1 MTGSVEDAH
10 PTAGR
15 LAALLIDASTEA
27 ISAAGGHAGGIYL
40 RSRTPG
46 LLRLAVLAGL
56 PGPLFRPWWRL
67 HADRPFPV
75 ADAYRLGVQ
84 VILPNATETMRRYPQ
99 FAAGLPFQFGSLY
112 VPVVAGATTYGV
124 LTVLRPAVTDAAEVL
139 SGRDRVVRLAQE
151 LAEALRGLEDE
162 DPDQVAW
169 DGEPVCLRPPTASTS
184 VGRVG
189 RFAWDPETTYIT
201 LDEDL
206 HTLLGVPPSE
216 FAGTIEA
223 FAEAVAPSDAHR
235 ILATLR
241 DTAVGRPPALPL
253 YLRDEDGE
261 LRLLDL
267 WNACEPPA
275 APAVRGVV
283 VAPGPAPTADSA
295 ADLLPE
301 GVFCVDR
308 LGLVVY
314 ANPRAA
320 QLLGRPRAELVGRD
334 LWEAVPWLARPDFED
349 HLRAAL
355 LTPDPVHFHLVRPPG
370 GEPQTGSTVRGPELL
385 EPEPRPPE
393 RDSSAEPSVRGPG
406 AGPTA
411 GKPGAGST
419 VPEPETGSPARDTS
433 AEPGAEEPGP
443 GRAPAPREPERDAG
457 ARPTAAEPGP
467 GPTAQEAR
475 QPQSVHDA
483 GTTPT
488 AGEPGPG
495 WTAQDARQP
504 QSVQG
509 AGTKPTTGEPGA
521 GPTAQEARQP
531 QSVHD
536 AGTTPT
542 TGEPGPG
549 PTAQGPQAPHSV
561 HHTGTTPTT
570 GEPGPGPTAQGPQ
583 APHSV
588 HHTGTTPTAKG
599 SESPLPTRDAGS
611 PSRAH
616 GTGSPP
622 PAQDTGPPPPA
633 DHPGSPR
640 PAPDPGPP
648 PPATPHIAPTQDT
661 SASPQPYEGDWL
673 ALSVHSGPDRLTC
686 TVRPASRVPDSPAGQ
701 EMSEGGVSPL
711 APLYRPI
718 ALAIALTE
726 ASTARQVSAVVMREL
741 LPAFGGR
748 RLAIY
753 LLQERHLYLEWE
765 AGFPKGFLAPFEGV
779 DLGARLPG
787 VETLTTGRPLF
798 FDSMEQLTAA
808 YPGIPL
814 DAAEGA
820 RAFLPLIA
828 SGRPVGSCIL
838 GFDRPRSFSTEE
850 RTVLTALAG
859 LIAHAME
866 KAQRY
871 ESETV
876 LARGLQQALLPRRLA
891 AHPLLETT
899 GRYLPGTAGMEV
911 GGDWYDVVESGDG
924 LALVIGDVQGHGV
937 QAAATMGQLRTAVRA
952 FALGDRPPDEVL
964 SSTNHLLID
973 LDPGLFASCCY
984 IRLDPATGVA
994 RAARAGHPPPLLRS
1008 PDGRTRVLDLPGG
1021 VVLGVAPRARYPV
1034 TELRME
1040 PGAIL
1045 ALYTDGLVEKPGSDI
1060 DQGITALRVALAK
1073 AGAPA
1078 ARPGSRFLAGVADRL
1093 TATARHALDRPDDIA
1108 LLLATRRATPTRSP

>member
-15 LAALLIDASTEA
+15 LTALLIDASTEA
-27 ISAAGGHAGGIYL
+27 ISAAGGHAGGVYL

-46 LLRLAVLAGL
+46 LLRLAVLSGL

-84 VILPNATETMRRYPQ
+84 VVLPNATETMRRYPQ

-112 VPVVAGATTYGV
+112 VPVVGGSTTYGV

-139 SGRDRVVRLAQE
+139 AEHDRVVRLAQE
-151 LAEALRGLEDE
+151 LGAALRGLEVAN
-162 DPDQVAW
+162 PDQVAW

-184 VGRVG
+184 LGRAG
-189 RFAWDPETTYIT
+189 RFTWDPETAAIT

-206 HTLLGVPPSE
+206 HTLLGMPPSE
-216 FAGTIEA
+216 FPGTVEA
-223 FAEAVAPSDAHR
+223 FAEAVAPTDAHR

-253 YLRDEDGE
+253 YLRAEDGA

-267 WNACEPPA
+267 WNAYEPPA
-275 APAVRGVV
+275 SPAVRGVV
-283 VAPGPAPTADSA
+283 VAPGPGPTADSA
-295 ADLLPE
+295 ADLLPD

-334 LWEAVPWLARPDFED
+334 LWESVPWLRRPDFED

-355 LTPDPVHFHLVRPPG
+355 LTPDPVHFHLVRPSA
-370 GEPQTGSTVRGPELL
+370 GESETG
-385 EPEPRPPE
+385 PP
-393 RDSSAEPSVRGPG
+393 AQ
-406 AGPTA
+406 
-411 GKPGAGST
+411 GAGSPRSARDAEPPQST
-419 VPEPETGSPARDTS
+419 QDAVPPRSAQNTNPPQSAQNTRPEPS
-433 AEPGAEEPGP
+433 
-443 GRAPAPREPERDAG
+443 
-457 ARPTAAEPGP
+457 
-467 GPTAQEAR
+467 
-475 QPQSVHDA
+475 
-483 GTTPT
+483 
-488 AGEPGPG
+488 
-495 WTAQDARQP
+495 AQDAD
-504 QSVQG
+504 S
-509 AGTKPTTGEPGA
+509 
-521 GPTAQEARQP
+521 AQR
-531 QSVHD
+531 
-536 AGTTPT
+536 
-542 TGEPGPG
+542 
-549 PTAQGPQAPHSV
+549 
-561 HHTGTTPTT
+561 
-570 GEPGPGPTAQGPQ
+570 
-583 APHSV
+583 
-588 HHTGTTPTAKG
+588 
-599 SESPLPTRDAGS
+599 
-611 PSRAH
+611 
-616 GTGSPP
+616 
-622 PAQDTGPPPPA
+622 
-633 DHPGSPR
+633 
-640 PAPDPGPP
+640 
-648 PPATPHIAPTQDT
+648 
-661 SASPQPYEGDWL
+661 PYEGDWL
-673 ALSVHSGPDRLTC
+673 ALSVHPGPDRLTC
-686 TVRPASRVPDSPAGQ
+686 TVRPASRVKDSPEGQ
-701 EMSEGGVSPL
+701 ENAELSETGMSAL

-726 ASTARQVSAVVMREL
+726 AGTARQVSAVVMREL

-753 LLQERHLYLEWE
+753 LLQERHLHLEWE
-765 AGFPKGFLAPFEGV
+765 TGFPKGFLTPFDGV
-779 DLGARLPG
+779 DLSTHLPG

-814 DAAEGA
+814 DATEGA

-828 SGRPVGSCIL
+828 SGRAVGSCIL

-871 ESETV
+871 ESETA

-891 AHPLLETT
+891 AHPQLETT

-937 QAAATMGQLRTAVRA
+937 QAAATMGQLRSAVRA
-952 FALGDRPPDEVL
+952 FALGDRPPDEVM
-964 SSTNHLLID
+964 SSTNHLLTD

-1021 VVLGVAPRARYPV
+1021 VVLGVDPRARYPV
-1034 TELRME
+1034 TELQME

-1045 ALYTDGLVEKPGSDI
+1045 ALYTDGLVERPGSDI
-1060 DQGITALRVALAK
+1060 DEGITALRVALAK

-1078 ARPGSRFLAGVADRL
+1078 ARPGGRFLAGVADKL

-1108 LLLATRRATPTRSP
+1108 LLLATRRTAPPPGPN

>member
-1 MTGSVEDAH
+1 MTGSAEDAH

-27 ISAAGGHAGGIYL
+27 ISAAGGHAGGVYL

-46 LLRLAVLAGL
+46 LLRLAALSGL

-67 HADRPFPV
+67 HSDRPFPV

-84 VILPNATETMRRYPQ
+84 VVLPNATETMRRYPQ

-112 VPVVAGATTYGV
+112 VPVVGGSTTYGV
-124 LTVLRPAVTDAAEVL
+124 LTVLRPAVADAAEVL
-139 SGRDRVVRLAQE
+139 AEHDRVVRLAQD
-151 LAEALRGLEDE
+151 LGAALRGLEDAN
-162 DPDQVAW
+162 PDQVAW
-169 DGEPVCLRPPTASTS
+169 DGEPVCLRPPTASAS
-184 VGRVG
+184 LGRAG
-189 RFAWDPETTYIT
+189 RFAWDPETADIT

-216 FAGTIEA
+216 FPGTVEA

-241 DTAVGRPPALPL
+241 DTAAGRPPALPL
-253 YLRDEDGE
+253 YLRAVDGA

-267 WNACEPPA
+267 WNAYEPPA

-283 VAPGPAPTADSA
+283 VAPGPGPTADSA
-295 ADLLPE
+295 ADLLPD

-334 LWEAVPWLARPDFED
+334 LWEAVPWLGRPDFED

-355 LTPDPVHFHLVRPPG
+355 LTPDPVHFHLVRPSAQESETRRPAQG
-370 GEPQTGSTVRGPELL
+370 TGSPL
-385 EPEPRPPE
+385 
-393 RDSSAEPSVRGPG
+393 A
-406 AGPTA
+406 AQ
-411 GKPGAGST
+411 GAGSPL
-419 VPEPETGSPARDTS
+419 VA
-433 AEPGAEEPGP
+433 
-443 GRAPAPREPERDAG
+443 RDAG
-457 ARPTAAEPGP
+457 STLAA
-467 GPTAQEAR
+467 
-475 QPQSVHDA
+475 
-483 GTTPT
+483 
-488 AGEPGPG
+488 
-495 WTAQDARQP
+495 
-504 QSVQG
+504 
-509 AGTKPTTGEPGA
+509 
-521 GPTAQEARQP
+521 
-531 QSVHD
+531 
-536 AGTTPT
+536 
-542 TGEPGPG
+542 
-549 PTAQGPQAPHSV
+549 
-561 HHTGTTPTT
+561 
-570 GEPGPGPTAQGPQ
+570 
-583 APHSV
+583 
-588 HHTGTTPTAKG
+588 
-599 SESPLPTRDAGS
+599 RDAGS
-611 PSRAH
+611 PRSVRD
-616 GTGSPP
+616 TRPP
-622 PAQDTGPPPPA
+622 PSAQDA
-633 DHPGSPR
+633 E
-640 PAPDPGPP
+640 
-648 PPATPHIAPTQDT
+648 
-661 SASPQPYEGDWL
+661 SAQPPYEGDLL
-673 ALSVHSGPDRLTC
+673 ALSVHPGPDRLTC
-686 TVRPASRVPDSPAGQ
+686 TVRPASRVKDSPEGQ
-701 EMSEGGVSPL
+701 ETAELSETGMSAL

-726 ASTARQVSAVVMREL
+726 AVTARQVSAVVMREL

-765 AGFPKGFLAPFEGV
+765 TGFPKGFLAPFEGV
-779 DLGARLPG
+779 DLGTHLPG

-814 DAAEGA
+814 DATEGA
-820 RAFLPLIA
+820 RAFLPLIS
-828 SGRPVGSCIL
+828 SGRAVGSCIL

-871 ESETV
+871 ESETA

-891 AHPLLETT
+891 AHPQLETT

-937 QAAATMGQLRTAVRA
+937 QAAATMGQLRSAVRA
-952 FALGDRPPDEVL
+952 FALGDRPPDEVM
-964 SSTNHLLID
+964 SSTNHLLTD

-1021 VVLGVAPRARYPV
+1021 VVLGVDPRARYPV

-1045 ALYTDGLVEKPGSDI
+1045 ALYTDGLVERPGSDI
-1060 DQGITALRVALAK
+1060 DEGITALRVALAK

-1078 ARPGSRFLAGVADRL
+1078 ARPGGRFLAGVADRL

-1108 LLLATRRATPTRSP
+1108 LLLATRRAAPPPQPH

>member
-1 MTGSVEDAH
+1 MTGSGEDAH

-15 LAALLIDASTEA
+15 LTALLIDASTEA
-27 ISAAGGHAGGIYL
+27 ISAAGGHSGGVYL

-46 LLRLAVLAGL
+46 LLRLAVLSGL

-67 HADRPFPV
+67 HVDRPFPV

-84 VILPNATETMRRYPQ
+84 VVLPNATETMRRYPQ

-112 VPVVAGATTYGV
+112 VPVVAGSTTYGV

-139 SGRDRVVRLAQE
+139 SEHDRVVRLAQE
-151 LAEALRGLEDE
+151 LGAALRGLEDAH
-162 DPDQVAW
+162 PDQVAW
-169 DGEPVCLRPPTASTS
+169 DGEPICLRPPTASTS
-184 VGRVG
+184 LGRAG
-189 RFAWDPETTYIT
+189 RFAWDPETADIT

-206 HTLLGVPPSE
+206 HTLLGTPPSE
-216 FAGTIEA
+216 FPGTVEA
-223 FAEAVAPSDAHR
+223 FAEAVAPTDAHR

-241 DTAVGRPPALPL
+241 DTAAGRPPALPL
-253 YLRDEDGE
+253 YLRAEDGA

-267 WNACEPPA
+267 WNAYEPPA

-283 VAPGPAPTADSA
+283 VAPGPGPTADSA
-295 ADLLPE
+295 ADLLPD

-334 LWEAVPWLARPDFED
+334 LWEAVPWLRRPDFED

-355 LTPDPVHFHLVRPPG
+355 LTPDPVHFHLVRPSAQESETRPTA
-370 GEPQTGSTVRGPELL
+370 QDTGSPL
-385 EPEPRPPE
+385 
-393 RDSSAEPSVRGPG
+393 SAQD
-406 AGPTA
+406 AGPPPPTQDA
-411 GKPGAGST
+411 GSALSARGAGS
-419 VPEPETGSPARDTS
+419 
-433 AEPGAEEPGP
+433 
-443 GRAPAPREPERDAG
+443 
-457 ARPTAAEPGP
+457 RPSG
-467 GPTAQEAR
+467 
-475 QPQSVHDA
+475 
-483 GTTPT
+483 
-488 AGEPGPG
+488 
-495 WTAQDARQP
+495 QDA
-504 QSVQG
+504 
-509 AGTKPTTGEPGA
+509 
-521 GPTAQEARQP
+521 
-531 QSVHD
+531 
-536 AGTTPT
+536 
-542 TGEPGPG
+542 
-549 PTAQGPQAPHSV
+549 
-561 HHTGTTPTT
+561 
-570 GEPGPGPTAQGPQ
+570 
-583 APHSV
+583 
-588 HHTGTTPTAKG
+588 
-599 SESPLPTRDAGS
+599 
-611 PSRAH
+611 
-616 GTGSPP
+616 GSPP
-622 PAQDTGPPPPA
+622 PAQDAGPPPPTQ
-633 DHPGSPR
+633 
-640 PAPDPGPP
+640 DPGPP
-648 PPATPHIAPTQDT
+648 PPTQNAGPPPPTQDPEPAQQ
-661 SASPQPYEGDWL
+661 SYGGDWL

-686 TVRPASRVPDSPAGQ
+686 TVRPASRVKDSPEGQ
-701 EMSEGGVSPL
+701 ETAELSETGMSPL

-726 ASTARQVSAVVMREL
+726 AVTARQVSAVVMREL

-765 AGFPKGFLAPFEGV
+765 TGFPKGFLAPFEGV
-779 DLGARLPG
+779 DLGTHLPG

-798 FDSMEQLTAA
+798 FDSMEQLTAT

-814 DAAEGA
+814 DATEGA

-828 SGRPVGSCIL
+828 SGRAVGSCIL

-871 ESETV
+871 ESETA

-891 AHPLLETT
+891 AHPQLETT

-937 QAAATMGQLRTAVRA
+937 QAAATMGQLRSAVRA
-952 FALGDRPPDEVL
+952 FALGDRPPDEVM

-1021 VVLGVAPRARYPV
+1021 VVLGVAPKARYPV

-1045 ALYTDGLVEKPGSDI
+1045 ALYTDGLVERPGSDI
-1060 DQGITALRVALAK
+1060 DEGITALRVALAK

-1078 ARPGSRFLAGVADRL
+1078 ARPGGRFLAGVADRL

-1108 LLLATRRATPTRSP
+1108 LLLATRRAAPPPGPH

>member
-15 LAALLIDASTEA
+15 LTALLIDASTEA
-27 ISAAGGHAGGIYL
+27 ISAAGGHAGGVYL

-46 LLRLAVLAGL
+46 LLRLAVLSGL

-84 VILPNATETMRRYPQ
+84 VVLPNATETMRRYPQ

-112 VPVVAGATTYGV
+112 VPVVGGSTTYGV

-139 SGRDRVVRLAQE
+139 AEHDRVVRLAQE
-151 LAEALRGLEDE
+151 LGAALRGLEVAN
-162 DPDQVAW
+162 PDQVAW

-184 VGRVG
+184 LGRAG
-189 RFAWDPETTYIT
+189 RFAWDPETAAIT

-206 HTLLGVPPSE
+206 HTLLGMPPSE
-216 FAGTIEA
+216 FPGTVEA
-223 FAEAVAPSDAHR
+223 FAEAVAPTDAHR

-253 YLRDEDGE
+253 YLRAEDGA

-267 WNACEPPA
+267 WNAYEPPA

-283 VAPGPAPTADSA
+283 VAPGPGPTADSA
-295 ADLLPE
+295 ADLLPD

-334 LWEAVPWLARPDFED
+334 LWESVPWLRRPDFED

-355 LTPDPVHFHLVRPPG
+355 LTPDPVHFHLVRPSAR
-370 GEPQTGSTVRGPELL
+370 ESETV
-385 EPEPRPPE
+385 
-393 RDSSAEPSVRGPG
+393 
-406 AGPTA
+406 
-411 GKPGAGST
+411 
-419 VPEPETGSPARDTS
+419 
-433 AEPGAEEPGP
+433 
-443 GRAPAPREPERDAG
+443 
-457 ARPTAAEPGP
+457 
-467 GPTAQEAR
+467 
-475 QPQSVHDA
+475 
-483 GTTPT
+483 
-488 AGEPGPG
+488 
-495 WTAQDARQP
+495 
-504 QSVQG
+504 
-509 AGTKPTTGEPGA
+509 
-521 GPTAQEARQP
+521 
-531 QSVHD
+531 
-536 AGTTPT
+536 
-542 TGEPGPG
+542 
-549 PTAQGPQAPHSV
+549 
-561 HHTGTTPTT
+561 
-570 GEPGPGPTAQGPQ
+570 
-583 APHSV
+583 
-588 HHTGTTPTAKG
+588 
-599 SESPLPTRDAGS
+599 
-611 PSRAH
+611 
-616 GTGSPP
+616 P
-622 PAQDTGPPPPA
+622 PAQDTG
-633 DHPGSPR
+633 SPR
-640 PAPDPGPP
+640 SA
-648 PPATPHIAPTQDT
+648 QD
-661 SASPQPYEGDWL
+661 AESPQSAQNTKSPQSAQVAESPLTAQGAKPPQSAQNTKSPPSAQDAESAQRPYEGDWL
-673 ALSVHSGPDRLTC
+673 ALSVHPGPDRLTC
-686 TVRPASRVPDSPAGQ
+686 TVRPASRVKDSPEGQ
-701 EMSEGGVSPL
+701 ETAELSETGMSAL

-726 ASTARQVSAVVMREL
+726 AGTARQVSAVVMREL

-765 AGFPKGFLAPFEGV
+765 TGFPKGFLTPFDGV
-779 DLGARLPG
+779 DLGTHLPG

-814 DAAEGA
+814 DATEGA

-828 SGRPVGSCIL
+828 SGRAVGSCIL

-871 ESETV
+871 ESETA

-891 AHPLLETT
+891 AHPQLETT

-937 QAAATMGQLRTAVRA
+937 QAAATMGQLRSAVRA
-952 FALGDRPPDEVL
+952 FALGDRPPDEVM
-964 SSTNHLLID
+964 SSTNHLLTD

-1021 VVLGVAPRARYPV
+1021 VVLGVDPRARYPV
-1034 TELRME
+1034 TELQME

-1045 ALYTDGLVEKPGSDI
+1045 ALYTDGLVERPGSDI
-1060 DQGITALRVALAK
+1060 DEGITALRVALAK

-1078 ARPGSRFLAGVADRL
+1078 ARPGGRFLAGVADRL

-1108 LLLATRRATPTRSP
+1108 LLLATRRTAPPPGPH

>member
-1 MTGSVEDAH
+1 MTGSVEDAD

-27 ISAAGGHAGGIYL
+27 VSAAGGHAGGVYL

-46 LLRLAVLAGL
+46 LLRLAVLSGL

-84 VILPNATETMRRYPQ
+84 VVLPNATETMRRYPQ

-112 VPVVAGATTYGV
+112 VPVVGGSTTFGV
-124 LTVLRPAVTDAAEVL
+124 LTVLRPAVSDAAEVL

-151 LAEALRGLEDE
+151 LGEALRGLEDE

-169 DGEPVCLRPPTASTS
+169 EGEPLCLRPPTASMS

-189 RFAWDPETTYIT
+189 RFSWDPQTADIT

-216 FAGTIEA
+216 FGGTVEA

-235 ILATLR
+235 ILASLR
-241 DTAVGRPPALPL
+241 DTAAGRPPALPL
-253 YLRDEDGE
+253 YLRDQDGE

-267 WNACEPPA
+267 WNAYDPPA

-295 ADLLPE
+295 ADLLPD

-320 QLLGRPRAELVGRD
+320 QLLGRPRTELVGRD
-334 LWEAVPWLARPDFED
+334 LWQAVPWLARPEFED

-355 LTPDPVHFHLVRPPG
+355 LTPDPVHFHLARPSA
-370 GEPQTGSTVRGPELL
+370 E
-385 EPEPRPPE
+385 EPEPRPPIE
-393 RDSSAEPSVRGPG
+393 N
-406 AGPTA
+406 
-411 GKPGAGST
+411 
-419 VPEPETGSPARDTS
+419 TGSPR
-433 AEPGAEEPGP
+433 
-443 GRAPAPREPERDAG
+443 PAPQ
-457 ARPTAAEPGP
+457 T
-467 GPTAQEAR
+467 
-475 QPQSVHDA
+475 
-483 GTTPT
+483 
-488 AGEPGPG
+488 
-495 WTAQDARQP
+495 
-504 QSVQG
+504 
-509 AGTKPTTGEPGA
+509 
-521 GPTAQEARQP
+521 
-531 QSVHD
+531 
-536 AGTTPT
+536 
-542 TGEPGPG
+542 
-549 PTAQGPQAPHSV
+549 
-561 HHTGTTPTT
+561 
-570 GEPGPGPTAQGPQ
+570 
-583 APHSV
+583 
-588 HHTGTTPTAKG
+588 
-599 SESPLPTRDAGS
+599 GS
-611 PSRAH
+611 PSPAPDTESPQSAPNAGPPPPAPQTESPQSASNAGPPQPAQGTESAQSAPHAGPPPAPHNGPSQSTPASRSPRSATGPEPPSPAPH
-616 GTGSPP
+616 TGPPRSAPHTKSPRSARNPGPPQPAQHTGSPP
-622 PAQDTGPPPPA
+622 PAQDA
-633 DHPGSPR
+633 
-640 PAPDPGPP
+640 A
-648 PPATPHIAPTQDT
+648 
-661 SASPQPYEGDWL
+661 SAPQPYEGDWL
-673 ALSVHSGPDRLTC
+673 ALSVYPGPDRLTC
-686 TVRPASRVPDSPAGQ
+686 TIRPTSRVSAGPAGQ
-701 EMSEGGVSPL
+701 EPAVSPETGASPL

-726 ASTARQVSAVVMREL
+726 AVTARQVSAVVVREL

-765 AGFPKGFLAPFEGV
+765 TGFPQGFLAPFDGV
-779 DLGARLPG
+779 DLGTRLPG

-798 FDSMEQLTAA
+798 FDSMEQLAAA
-808 YPGIPL
+808 YPGIAL
-814 DAAEGA
+814 DATEGA

-838 GFDRPRSFSTEE
+838 GFDRRRSFSTEE

-876 LARGLQQALLPRRLA
+876 LARGLQQALLPRRLS
-891 AHPLLETT
+891 AHPQLETA
-899 GRYLPGTAGMEV
+899 GRYLPGTAGMDV

-937 QAAATMGQLRTAVRA
+937 QAAATMGQLRSAVRA
-952 FALGDRPPDEVL
+952 FALDDRPPDEVM

-984 IRLDPATGVA
+984 IRLDPATGRA

-1034 TELRME
+1034 TELQME

-1045 ALYTDGLVEKPGSDI
+1045 ALYTDGLVERPGSDI
-1060 DQGITALRVALAK
+1060 DEGITALRVALAK

-1078 ARPGSRFLAGVADRL
+1078 ARTGGRSLAGIADRL
-1093 TATARHALDRPDDIA
+1093 TASARHAQDRPDDIA
-1108 LLLATRRATPTRSP
+1108 LLLATRRTTPSGSL